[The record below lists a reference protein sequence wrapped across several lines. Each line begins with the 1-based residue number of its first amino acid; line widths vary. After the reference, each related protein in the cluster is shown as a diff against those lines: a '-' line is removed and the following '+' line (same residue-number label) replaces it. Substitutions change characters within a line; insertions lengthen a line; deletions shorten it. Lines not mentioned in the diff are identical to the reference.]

1 MISCP
6 ACGQSCTTPP
16 TNTITATEA
25 AQAFV
30 LKEEFP
36 RQNHELMRLITELW
50 RGNTC
55 DIQQCQNCQLKF
67 AWPFVAGSGV
77 FYNLAYPYSDY
88 PKQRW
93 EWDQSVAALPGVD
106 LQHGPVLEIGSGFG
120 YFLQKISPSHLPA
133 DRVVAIEYNDF
144 SRNRLKELGFAALGD
159 DIRSPHFDS
168 YHKQF
173 SAVFMFQVLEH
184 MDDIAGVVSRI
195 NHLCRPGASVFIA
208 VPNHLRIDFNE
219 SHQSLIDMPPNHI
232 SRWTHAAFS
241 HLGARVG
248 WQMMDYRIEPMSWPA
263 FIKQDLVYTH
273 MRRAQRPGSLA
284 NVVRGRRRTRLRM
297 ILEGLAALSAAPL
310 RIPSWLDAARSTGS
324 LGGSS
329 WVHFKTPSI
338 R

>member
-36 RQNHELMRLITELW
+36 RQNRELMRLITELW

-67 AWPFVAGSGV
+67 AWPFVAGSGE

-106 LQHGPVLEIGSGFG
+106 LHHGPVLEIGSGFG
-120 YFLQKISPSHLPA
+120 Y
-133 DRVVAIEYNDF
+133 
-144 SRNRLKELGFAALGD
+144 
-159 DIRSPHFDS
+159 
-168 YHKQF
+168 
-173 SAVFMFQVLEH
+173 FQVLEH

-310 RIPSWLDAARSTGS
+310 RIPSWLDAARSTES